1 MRCDA
6 ELAECRL
13 EEKMP
18 LLIIQL
24 VEIEYDGDMGPYVYL
39 LNDRTRAVGMTAWK
53 GVSEE
58 EEWGGEAMATE
69 DVDRARKKVETREP
83 IQARLGS
90 ARLGE
95 AREPDFVARS
105 SSEPSRA

>member
-39 LNDRTRAVGMTAWK
+39 LNDRTRAVGMTA
-53 GVSEE
+53 
-58 EEWGGEAMATE
+58 
-69 DVDRARKKVETREP
+69 
-83 IQARLGS
+83 
-90 ARLGE
+90 
-95 AREPDFVARS
+95 
-105 SSEPSRA
+105 